1 MKEFQLFE
9 VKEMVY
15 KFDQLSIEKNEF
27 INVFVKREKDVL
39 KLKEEFDV
47 M

>member
-1 MKEFQLFE
+1 MKEFQFSE

-15 KFDQLSIEKNEF
+15 KFDQLSSEKNEF
-27 INVFVKREKDVL
+27 INVLVKREKDVL
-39 KLKEEFDV
+39 KLREEFDV